1 MSTFTRSMP
10 PRLSIARLATARMA
24 IIAALACTLGLAI
37 AATQWLM
44 QPKESKLTFVGT
56 QAGAEFEGV
65 FEKFTADIKFDPKD
79 LATSRFDVK
88 IDVASVNTQDGER
101 DDTMKGADLFNVKRW
116 PTSQYVADK
125 FTDLGGGKFSATG
138 KLTLRDVTRDV
149 PIEFTFEDKNGS
161 AWLKGSAKLKRID
174 FGVGQGEWK
183 DTSTVANDV
192 KIKFALLLK
201 KG

>member
-1 MSTFTRSMP
+1 MP
-10 PRLSIARLATARMA
+10 PRLSIARLAAV
-24 IIAALACTLGLAI
+24 AALACTLGLAI

-88 IDVASVNTQDGER
+88 IDVASVNTQDEER
-101 DDTMKGADLFNVKRW
+101 DETMQGADLFNVKRW
-116 PTSQYVADK
+116 PSSQYVADK
-125 FTDLGGGKFSATG
+125 FTDRGGGKFSATG
-138 KLTLRDVTRDV
+138 KLTLRDVTREV
-149 PIEFTFEDKNGS
+149 PIEFTFEDKNGN
-161 AWLKGSAKLKRID
+161 AWLKGSAKLKRLD

-201 KG
+201 R